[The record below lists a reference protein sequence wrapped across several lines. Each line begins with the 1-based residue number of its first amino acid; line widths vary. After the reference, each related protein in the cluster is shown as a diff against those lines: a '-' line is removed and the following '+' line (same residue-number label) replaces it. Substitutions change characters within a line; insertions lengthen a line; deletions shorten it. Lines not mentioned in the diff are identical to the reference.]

1 MKSFAAILL
10 ASLLAG
16 SVHAATANPD
26 AAQVKAAHDLM
37 AAMQAEKMM
46 RMTAGMSRYASP
58 AQRKEVMDK
67 VIKLQPEVVYSRLAL
82 PVARLLS
89 TETSTEMAAY
99 YQSSYGQK
107 VLQQTYN
114 SAASLGGP
122 TVPKATAAEKAA
134 LKKPAYLKAE
144 KEFKA
149 NEQAINHE
157 TFVLL
162 KAVINGK

>member
-1 MKSFAAILL
+1 MKSFVAVLL
-10 ASLLAG
+10 ASLLTGA
-16 SVHAATANPD
+16 VHAATANPD
-26 AAQVKAAHDLM
+26 AAQVKAAHDLL

-46 RMTAGMSRYASP
+46 RMTAGMSQYASP

-67 VIKLQPEVVYSRLAL
+67 VIKLQPETVYSRLAL

-89 TETSTEMAAY
+89 TETATEMTSF

-107 VLQQTYN
+107 VLHQTYN
-114 SAASLGGP
+114 SGASLGP
-122 TVPKATAAEKAA
+122 SVATPTAAEKAA

-144 KEFKA
+144 QEFKA

-157 TFVLL
+157 TFLLL
-162 KAVINGK
+162 KQVINGK

>member
-1 MKSFAAILL
+1 MKSIVAVLL

-67 VIKLQPEVVYSRLAL
+67 VIKLQPEVVYSRLAV

-89 TETSTEMAAY
+89 TETSTEMTAY

-114 SAASLGGP
+114 SAASLGPSVP
-122 TVPKATAAEKAA
+122 TPTAAEKAA

-162 KAVINGK
+162 KSIINGK